1 MPTSPPEN
9 LAVVDFGKTHTRIKI
24 LSPEGKFLTGMKAD
38 STAFRTDDGSLDV
51 SALQQ
56 WCEDAL
62 ADLYWEQPFTH
73 LLPVTHGATAVALH
87 VDGSPLPVQDYEAP
101 IAADVSA
108 AYDELRSPFSLTGS
122 PPLPYGLNLGRQLY
136 ARQRSDQRFAESGRL
151 LTYPQYWTWRWSG
164 AAGTDASSLG
174 CHTDLWQPS
183 TNSWSPLAR
192 HMRWDEKFPALV
204 RAGSVAG
211 PLLPTMAHRIQ
222 ARHPIAVHR
231 GVHDSNAALAAF
243 LDRAGPFTLLS
254 TGTWLVAFAANAG
267 ALELD
272 AARDNLW
279 MVDVLDRPVACAR
292 FMAGRERE
300 RIAGNARLA
309 DRPAL
314 LAALHGETIPLPSFA
329 PGGPFPRL
337 QGRIIGPAPRSEMQR
352 AALAS
357 LYLALM
363 TDATLDPLSKSGPLI
378 VEGPLADDEAALIAL
393 AALRPNQPLYATSAQ
408 CVAVGAARLV
418 FGSEAI
424 RMPELRPIAPDPH
437 IISLINRVRRDWRR
451 SIEEIH
457 PS

>member
-1 MPTSPPEN
+1 MPPQN
-9 LAVVDFGKTHTRIKI
+9 LAVADFGKTHTRIKI
-24 LSPEGKFLTGMKAD
+24 LSPQGKFLTGTTAS
-38 STAFRTDDGSLDV
+38 STTFRAADGSLDV

-62 ADLYWEQPFTH
+62 TDLYWEQPFTH
-73 LLPVTHGATAVALH
+73 LLPIAHGATAVALRA
-87 VDGSPLPVQDYEAP
+87 DGSALPVQDYEAP
-101 IAADVSA
+101 IAAELSR
-108 AYDELRSPFSLTGS
+108 AYDELRPPFSLTGS
-122 PPLPYGLNLGRQLY
+122 PPLPCGLNLGRQLY
-136 ARQRSDQRFAESGRL
+136 AQQRSDSNFAESERI

-183 TNSWSPLAR
+183 TRSWSPLAR
-192 HMRWDEKFPALV
+192 HMKWDEKFPPLI
-204 RAGSVAG
+204 RAGAVAG
-211 PLLPTMAHRIQ
+211 PLQPTMAHRIQ
-222 ARHPIAVHR
+222 ARHPVAVHW

-254 TGTWLVAFAANAG
+254 TGTWLVAFAANVG
-267 ALELD
+267 SLELD

-300 RIAGNARLA
+300 RIARNAPQA

-314 LAALHGETIPLPSFA
+314 LAALQGGALPLPSFA

-337 QGRIIGPAPRSEMQR
+337 QGRIIGPAPQTDMER
-352 AALAS
+352 AASAS

-363 TDATLDPLSKSGPLI
+363 TDATLAPLSTSGPLI
-378 VEGPLADDEAALIAL
+378 VEGPLADDDAALMAL
-393 AALRPNQPLYATSAQ
+393 AALRPDQPLYVTAAE
-408 CVAVGAARLV
+408 CVALGAARLV
-418 FGSEAI
+418 FGNDAI
-424 RMPELRPIAPDPH
+424 PMPELRLIAPDPH
-437 IISLINRVRRDWRR
+437 IISLINPVRRHWRQ
-451 SIEEIH
+451 SIDEVC